1 MHPLQLPPSSAP
13 AYSHCNRFVALSRSV
28 PFLKRDP
35 CFIHCEGKAAK
46 GGGVLMSIMIPS
58 CNAHAYMKFSKK
70 HFAPYAKNARVKNI
84 ITINKC
90 NVGMK
95 SLDRAKIV
103 SDSLKTETSPV
114 FISLVRVPVPVPFPA
129 PLPVPDSGFSIRP
142 KCTRILN
149 ARLS

>member
-1 MHPLQLPPSSAP
+1 MFLQNGNIFSNSVKRKRMKTFIFL
-13 AYSHCNRFVALSRSV
+13 LV

-84 ITINKC
+84 ITINKY

-95 SLDRAKIV
+95 SLDRAMIV
-103 SDSLKTETSPV
+103 SDTLKTETSPV
-114 FISLVRVPVPVPFPA
+114 FISLVRVPVPSPA

>member
-1 MHPLQLPPSSAP
+1 MFLQNGNIFSNSVKRKRMKTFIFL
-13 AYSHCNRFVALSRSV
+13 LV

-84 ITINKC
+84 ITINKY

-95 SLDRAKIV
+95 SLDRAMIV
-103 SDSLKTETSPV
+103 SDTLKTETSPV
-114 FISLVRVPVPVPFPA
+114 FISLVRVPVPVPVPA

>member
-1 MHPLQLPPSSAP
+1 MKTFIFLL
-13 AYSHCNRFVALSRSV
+13 V
-28 PFLKRDP
+28 PFLKRAP

-70 HFAPYAKNARVKNI
+70 NFAPYAKNATVKNI
-84 ITINKC
+84 ITINKY

-95 SLDRAKIV
+95 SLDRAIIV
-103 SDSLKTETSPV
+103 SDTLKTETSPS
-114 FISLVRVPVPVPFPA
+114 FISWVWVRVRVTVPVPFPFPA

-142 KCTRILN
+142 FLATEALGKNT
-149 ARLS
+149 LSDRR

>member
-1 MHPLQLPPSSAP
+1 MFLQNGNIFSNSVKRKRMKTFIFL
-13 AYSHCNRFVALSRSV
+13 LV

-84 ITINKC
+84 ITINKY

-95 SLDRAKIV
+95 SLDRAMIV
-103 SDSLKTETSPV
+103 SDTLKTETSPV

-129 PLPVPDSGFSIRP
+129 PLPVPDSEP
-142 KCTRILN
+142 KK
-149 ARLS
+149 

>member
-1 MHPLQLPPSSAP
+1 MFLQNGNIFSNSVKRKRMKTFIFL
-13 AYSHCNRFVALSRSV
+13 LV

-84 ITINKC
+84 ITINKY

-95 SLDRAKIV
+95 SLDRAMIV
-103 SDSLKTETSPV
+103 SDTLKTETSLV
-114 FISLVRVPVPVPFPA
+114 FISLVRVPVPA
-129 PLPVPDSGFSIRP
+129 PLPAPDSGFSIRP

>member
-1 MHPLQLPPSSAP
+1 MFLQNGNIFSNSVKRKRMKTFIFL
-13 AYSHCNRFVALSRSV
+13 LV

-84 ITINKC
+84 ITINKY
-90 NVGMK
+90 NVEMK
-95 SLDRAKIV
+95 SLDRAMIV
-103 SDSLKTETSPV
+103 SDTLKTETSPV

>member
-1 MHPLQLPPSSAP
+1 MFLQNGNIFSNSVKRKRMKTFIFL
-13 AYSHCNRFVALSRSV
+13 LV

-84 ITINKC
+84 ITINKY
-90 NVGMK
+90 NVEMK
-95 SLDRAKIV
+95 SLDRAMIV
-103 SDSLKTETSPV
+103 SDTLKTETSPV

-129 PLPVPDSGFSIRP
+129 PLPVPDSCFSIRP

>member
-1 MHPLQLPPSSAP
+1 MFLQNGNIFSNSVKRKRMKTFIFL
-13 AYSHCNRFVALSRSV
+13 LV

-84 ITINKC
+84 ITINKY

-95 SLDRAKIV
+95 SLDRAMIV
-103 SDSLKTETSPV
+103 SDTLKTETSPV